1 MPPRRRDSPASLA
14 AAVRVGQLSRML
26 LAGVPT
32 WVSVRGS
39 NREVPASMVT
49 LAPKLSLPVNL
60 ARMAAAAELKVL
72 CPDTYSGN
80 GGLTTLGDW

>member
-1 MPPRRRDSPASLA
+1 
-14 AAVRVGQLSRML
+14 
-26 LAGVPT
+26 
-32 WVSVRGS
+32 
-39 NREVPASMVT
+39 MVT

-80 GGLTTLGDW
+80 GGVTTLGA